1 MDFFFFARDMT
12 GQTPT
17 VSAGDPET
25 AALEGKK
32 RAEEEKAENVVADA
46 KVVI

>member
-1 MDFFFFARDMT
+1 MT
-12 GQTPT
+12 SGQTRT

-25 AALEGKK
+25 AALEGKM
-32 RAEEEKAENVVADA
+32 RAEEEKTENVVADA